1 MKKTALWPG
10 VAVVNSSNKK
20 IVIQWKTLP
29 DGTRMALLLGDNQ
42 DSVSGDDEL
51 GFVSA
56 LLAAAPAIFSMV
68 KKVAPGLVSKG
79 VELASKMLPGPA
91 AAMLKNALA
100 PAASSARAS
109 VKRIAAGRPAR
120 RATQKLMPGVTASQ
134 LQMLAPQRRQTS
146 VRHLAHG
153 AKVPSGYRS
162 VQPVMKISDGAFV
175 D

>member
-10 VAVVNSSNKK
+10 VAVVNTTNKK

-42 DSVSGDDEL
+42 DSLSGEDEI
-51 GFVSA
+51 GFVGA
-56 LLAAAPAIFSMV
+56 LMAAAPAIFSLV

-79 VELASKMLPGPA
+79 VDLASKMLPGPA
-91 AAMLKNALA
+91 AALLKGALA
-100 PAASSARAS
+100 PAASSAQQS
-109 VKRIAAGRPAR
+109 VRRIAAGRPAV
-120 RATQKLMPGVTASQ
+120 QKLMPGVSAAQ
-134 LQMLAPQRRQTS
+134 LQMLAPPQRRSS
-146 VRHLAHG
+146 VRHLAQG

-162 VQPVMKISDGAFV
+162 VQPVMKISEGAFV